1 MAKKEIESEVKDTQA
16 VVTTDDSN
24 VKKDKDVKSKD
35 KDKKDK
41 KSKKKD
47 PNKKG
52 VSQKS
57 KELYSELKKVSWPS
71 FGKVVKSTCVV
82 LLVVTVCTLL
92 LFGADRLFFWLF
104 GLLMG

>member
-1 MAKKEIESEVKDTQA
+1 MESDVKDTQA
-16 VVTTDDSN
+16 VVATDDSN
-24 VKKDKDVKSKD
+24 VKKDKDAKSKD

>member
-1 MAKKEIESEVKDTQA
+1 MAKKEIESDVKDTQV

-24 VKKDKDVKSKD
+24 VKKDKDAKSKD

-57 KELYSELKKVSWPS
+57 KELYSELKKVYWPS
-71 FGKVVKSTCVV
+71 LGKVVKSTCVV

>member
-1 MAKKEIESEVKDTQA
+1 MAKKEMESEAIETTKEDSKVKNTKDTKA
-16 VVTTDDSN
+16 KDN
-24 VKKDKDVKSKD
+24 KKA
-35 KDKKDK
+35 
-41 KSKKKD
+41 KKKD
-47 PNKKG
+47 PNKKS

-92 LFGADRLFFWLF
+92 LFGADRLFSWLF
-104 GLLMG
+104 TLLMG